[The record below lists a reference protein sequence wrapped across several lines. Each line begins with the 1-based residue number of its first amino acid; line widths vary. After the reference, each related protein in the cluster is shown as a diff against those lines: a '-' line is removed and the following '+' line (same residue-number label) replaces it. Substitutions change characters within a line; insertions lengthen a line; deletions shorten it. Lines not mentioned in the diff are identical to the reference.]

1 MDGFECRFCSFSLC
15 FRNCFIVYS
24 VDLNANKT
32 EISSKWDKTVIEPYR
47 IAIINRK
54 WRTYVPPANNKH
66 NISIIFIRHAIAQT
80 ARDVCSDWYW
90 GERNKKKHNNKI
102 ENTNI
107 RDFYCYFFSR
117 IILLDVWIVLHLVY
131 GLPIMKK
138 TMFINS
144 APANRTGKIDIV
156 TTVTLVVIQNSSWD
170 HTFFRGNKA
179 LPNVLWVPK
188 SDVTI
193 CVHHGTR
200 WITQK
205 QPRWQ

>member
-1 MDGFECRFCSFSLC
+1 MFHQR
-15 FRNCFIVYS
+15 
-24 VDLNANKT
+24 T
-32 EISSKWDKTVIEPYR
+32 
-47 IAIINRK
+47 IN
-54 WRTYVPPANNKH
+54 
-66 NISIIFIRHAIAQT
+66 IIFLLFSYGMQSHKQQEMY
-80 ARDVCSDWYW
+80 ARIDIE
-90 GERNKKKHNNKI
+90 GNATKKKHNNKI

-170 HTFFRGNKA
+170 HTFFRGNEA